1 MESSDVL
8 KLFDSEN
15 INSPKQN
22 DYQKGKKD
30 YKCNVCEQIIVG
42 FPSTLK
48 RHKISV
54 HRKNQQPKG
63 KKVRRRCDQCEKII
77 VGYPS
82 TLNQHKKLVHG
93 DNPVFECNVC
103 GKTFKRK
110 GDLNVHIKN
119 HDNEPQFEC
128 RPCKKKMYK
137 KTNLERHQEKF
148 CKTIDKSNLQ
158 YQCTKCPKKFF
169 AERGRDRHEQL
180 HDESPVQCPV
190 CHEFR
195 SKSNLKSHIRVVHQQ
210 IKPFECVPCDMKFAE
225 QHTLN

>member
-1 MESSDVL
+1 MEGLDVL

-15 INSPKQN
+15 SPKLN
-22 DYQKGKKD
+22 DYQKGKRD
-30 YKCNVCEQIIVG
+30 HKCDLCEKIIVG

-48 RHKISV
+48 RHKTSV

-63 KKVRRRCDQCEKII
+63 KRNRKCDQCEKII

-82 TLNQHKKLVHG
+82 TLKRHKSLIHG

-128 RPCKKKMYK
+128 RHCKKKMHK
-137 KTNLERHQEKF
+137 KTNLGKP
-148 CKTIDKSNLQ
+148 SL
-158 YQCTKCPKKFF
+158 KK
-169 AERGRDRHEQL
+169 
-180 HDESPVQCPV
+180 
-190 CHEFR
+190 
-195 SKSNLKSHIRVVHQQ
+195 K
-210 IKPFECVPCDMKFAE
+210 
-225 QHTLN
+225 